1 MRMLQKGW
9 FAAVLCVALIL
20 LSTGIVVQQSRLDSL
35 GERLGALEARLEET
49 QTGLDTRIKELEREE
64 ENPVLSYSAELKRMD
79 LEKRQVKFHV
89 ALTTGRDIQEEN
101 PELVVN
107 GFGPA
112 GKFDWTDMPFS
123 SGPDGTGYSADFEL
137 PMDAAALELVLRT
150 DGGERVLQTC
160 SSVADLLPGRLLNCM
175 GEVLYN
181 AERGQFYQAEWSAEL
196 PTPDA
201 DEAAFRLYKNGKLLA
216 ETPCKPALPR
226 DAGGGGSQTF
236 LYWDTADGQGRPVE
250 PGDEMELH
258 FSCADEYGVGYEY
271 PVGRWQITDTYAV
284 ASWPQAASPTL
295 TWPKK

>member
-1 MRMLQKGW
+1 MLQKGW
-9 FAAVLCVALIL
+9 FAAVLCVALVL
-20 LSTGIVVQQSRLDSL
+20 LASALGVLAARMNGLQEQLSESDARL
-35 GERLGALEARLEET
+35 GEACEQLDGRIDGLE
-49 QTGLDTRIKELEREE
+49 QTEKE
-64 ENPVLSYSAELKRMD
+64 PVLSYSAELGGMD
-79 LEKRQVKFHV
+79 LQRRRVTIHV
-89 ALTTGRDIQEEN
+89 ALTTDRDIREEH
-101 PELVVN
+101 PWLVVN

>member
-1 MRMLQKGW
+1 MLQKEW

-20 LSTGIVVQQSRLDSL
+20 LSAGIVVQQSRLDSL

>member
-1 MRMLQKGW
+1 MLQKEW

-20 LSTGIVVQQSRLDSL
+20 LFAGIVVQQSRLDSL

-226 DAGGGGSQTF
+226 DAGGGSQTF

-284 ASWPQAASPTL
+284 AFWPQAASPTL

>member
-1 MRMLQKGW
+1 MLQKGW